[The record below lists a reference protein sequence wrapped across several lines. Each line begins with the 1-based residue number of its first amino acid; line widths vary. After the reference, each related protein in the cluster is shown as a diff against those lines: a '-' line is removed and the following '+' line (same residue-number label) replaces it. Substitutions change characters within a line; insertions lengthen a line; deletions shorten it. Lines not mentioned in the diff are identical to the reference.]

1 MEAFNTIRVS
11 SMHSL
16 LRMLYLTRSAV
27 TLNIFVLPSPPI
39 TTLGLQDIIHG
50 PLTAELA
57 QGMCLA
63 YGTGST
69 RVKNPVSGSRAFSS
83 SSFL

>member
-1 MEAFNTIRVS
+1 MKAFNTIRVS
-11 SMHSL
+11 SIHSV
-16 LRMLYLTRSAV
+16 LRTLYLTRSAV
-27 TLNIFVLPSPPI
+27 TLNTFVLRSPPT
-39 TTLGLQDIIHG
+39 TTLGLHDISRG

-83 SSFL
+83 